1 MGWLYRCEQ
10 FFQNQKTNEEDKVG
24 LAAFHLLGE
33 AQLWCYKLKQE
44 EPNLKWDQFK
54 SYCLLT
60 FGPPMSG
67 NPSGELVNLKQVGS
81 VGEYQKQFQTLLARA
96 TTVRG
101 DQQVDLFTAGL
112 NDGLRVDVEMQN
124 PPNLVTAMNLPRAFE
139 KKAIITHGSLQRSNP
154 FGVPSKLTA
163 PSSVV
168 QERRD
173 SKTAGGRSLTSSG
186 NINKN
191 PVIKRFSRA
200 EMADWCVKDFATIGM
215 NLIQPDTSANGCSV

>member
-1 MGWLYRCEQ
+1 MLESQKGGKVKPPLGEESLIVQKETESSGDRAPVEQYNKRNVVPRYSKLEFPSYDGSGDPLGWLYRCEQ

-24 LAAFHLLGE
+24 LPAFHLLGE
-33 AQLWCYKLKQE
+33 AQLWCYKLEQE

-67 NPSGELVNLKQVGS
+67 NPSGELVNLKQVGF

-124 PPNLVTAMNLPRAFE
+124 PPNLVTTMNLPE
-139 KKAIITHGSLQRSNP
+139 LLK
-154 FGVPSKLTA
+154 
-163 PSSVV
+163 
-168 QERRD
+168 RR
-173 SKTAGGRSLTSSG
+173 
-186 NINKN
+186 
-191 PVIKRFSRA
+191 
-200 EMADWCVKDFATIGM
+200 
-215 NLIQPDTSANGCSV
+215 Q